1 MLVMVLLAVGCPY
14 DAGGLGTSSQ
24 STGGESSSTTAGGD
38 GPSPSSTSTGSV
50 DGGTTTG
57 GSTSSSSSGGGS
69 GSSGSS
75 GSSTGPDVPMLIDE
89 GLLARWYLDEAAS
102 GMAPSAVIDHQPP
115 AVDLPLV
122 YDADQPRYDV
132 VDDSRGLVW
141 SATQLSGRAVLDIAG
156 TKFESELTGATQATF
171 EIVLSV
177 EEVTTDLSRFI
188 HFGDGAG
195 GGDFAI
201 GSPFLD
207 RIVLRWGGSTLR
219 EFESD
224 FGGTDRRVLH
234 VVVDTDAGAPDDRLR
249 AYLDGMRLPLTNPGA
264 PGQGEGLPLDQNS
277 ALALGNRSDG
287 TRSFRGHLQYAAI
300 YTEVLDQAQLEHNVD
315 VLLASDDAP

>member
-1 MLVMVLLAVGCPY
+1 MVLVMVLLAVGCTY
-14 DAGGLGTSSQ
+14 DAAGLGPSSQ
-24 STGGESSSTTAGGD
+24 STGGESSTTASGE
-38 GPSPSSTSTGSV
+38 GPSPSSTSTGGV

-57 GSTSSSSSGGGS
+57 GSTSGTGSSSSGS
-69 GSSGSS
+69 GEPGT
-75 GSSTGPDVPMLIDE
+75 STGPDVPMLIDE

-102 GMAPSAVIDHQPP
+102 GMAPSAVFDHQPP
-115 AVDLPLV
+115 EVDLPLV

-264 PGQGEGLPLDQNS
+264 PGQAEGLPLNQSS
-277 ALALGNRSDG
+277 AITLGNRSDG
-287 TRSFRGHLQYAAI
+287 TRSFRGRLQYAAI